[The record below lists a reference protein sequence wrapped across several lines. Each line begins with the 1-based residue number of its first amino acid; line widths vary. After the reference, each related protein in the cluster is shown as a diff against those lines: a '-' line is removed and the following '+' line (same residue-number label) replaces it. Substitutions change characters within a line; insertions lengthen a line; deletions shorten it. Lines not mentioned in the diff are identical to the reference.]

1 MRASN
6 TVDGLG
12 VAPGGAI
19 WAALV
24 AMTQGALGFT
34 VRCTPRRRT
43 VFADLP
49 GVGLVFGKIRQGR
62 IRDAKAEWR
71 WLHRLPELGLA
82 VPWPVGFWRQGQVSV
97 LATAAVH
104 GQPLD
109 ALLRAALGGGQAPRA
124 VAFACRVVAPKVAQL
139 HRAGL
144 VFRDL

>member
-1 MRASN
+1 MELRAWDGCGNLPGAMRASN

-109 ALLRAALGGGQAPRA
+109 ALLRAALEIGRA
-124 VAFACRVVAPKVAQL
+124 HV
-139 HRAGL
+139 
-144 VFRDL
+144 